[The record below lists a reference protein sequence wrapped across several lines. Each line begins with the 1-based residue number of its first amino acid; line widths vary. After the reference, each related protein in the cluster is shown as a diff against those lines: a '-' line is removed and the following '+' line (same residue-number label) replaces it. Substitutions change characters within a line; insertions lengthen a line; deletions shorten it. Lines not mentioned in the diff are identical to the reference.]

1 MDNILEGY
9 YYLDICLFAETEEDI
24 NVDTVSKILSN
35 EVYGLLSPEEI
46 KMKFNDKIEDAIN
59 IIYSNDYGDEDDYGE
74 FDEEDEKSD
83 EG

>member
-1 MDNILEGY
+1 
-9 YYLDICLFAETEEDI
+9 
-24 NVDTVSKILSN
+24 
-35 EVYGLLSPEEI
+35 LLSPEEI
-46 KMKFNDKIEDAIN
+46 KMKFKDKIEDAIN